1 MSVYLSPCWVEIP
14 RKITI
19 SQLMQRNIENTPPEK
34 IIFEEAL
41 SGKTVTYG
49 SFHNQTRTTAQL
61 LRDKVGL
68 RPGQI
73 VSILSSSR
81 IDCILTAHA
90 VWWAGGIVSLIN
102 NALSVDEIRH
112 AVDMVEPTFVVIDET
127 LFQKLPEV
135 LRISTQHQKRPL
147 QVYTIGPGSME
158 WPELP
163 MGSRSVSIIG
173 EPSHQEGP
181 WSLDGKRSDE
191 VCAAVLL
198 SSGTTGSPKAVMLSH
213 YNIVAICNQLRSD
226 NPDNWRGGQREIFF
240 PPLSHVYALYS
251 VFTTCVW
258 VGAFVCLM
266 PRFDL
271 RRYCQLM
278 QDRKATLARL
288 VPPVAKML
296 AENAVVKQ
304 YQYPFLE
311 YFSCSAAPLHPDLAT
326 KLKQAFPGVALCQTY
341 GCTELSGPNV
351 QSGVRDVKLPPTAAG
366 TPIANT
372 EIRFLDE
379 DGKDVGARG
388 PGEITCRGPNVMMG
402 YKQAGGHIVKDFFE
416 DGWYRTGDLGY
427 IDDDGFLFVYDRIK
441 DVIKY
446 KGFQVSPSE
455 LERILLQYPLVD
467 EAVVIGIWHDDEATE
482 VPRAF
487 VTLKKKL
494 DSDPGEED
502 KLTRSVAEFVDSKV
516 SSYKRLRGGV
526 VVLHELPKNTTGKV
540 LRRELKARSRSGL
553 RIGTPRL

>member
-1 MSVYLSPCWVEIP
+1 MDGALQRQAP
-14 RKITI
+14 RDIRFGPPN
-19 SQLMQRNIENTPPEK
+19 LMQHNIENTAPEK
-34 IIFEEAL
+34 TIFEEAI

-49 SFHNQTRTTAQL
+49 SFHYQIRTTAQL
-61 LRDKVGL
+61 LRNVVGL
-68 RPGQI
+68 QPGQI

-90 VWWAGGIVSLIN
+90 VWWAGGVVSLIN
-102 NALSVDEIRH
+102 NALTVDEIRH
-112 AVDMVEPTFVVIDET
+112 AVDMVEPTFIVIDET

-135 LRISTQHQKRPL
+135 LKISTHDQKRPL
-147 QVYTIGPGSME
+147 QVYTIGPKSTE

-163 MGSRSVSIIG
+163 MGSSSVSTIG
-173 EPSHQEGP
+173 EPSREEGP
-181 WSLDGKRSDE
+181 WSLDGQRSDE
-191 VCAAVLL
+191 ICAAVLL

-213 YNIVAICNQLRSD
+213 YNLVAMCNQLRSD
-226 NPDNWRGGQREIFF
+226 NPDNWRGSQREVFF
-240 PPLSHVYALYS
+240 PPLSHVYALYA

-296 AENAVVKQ
+296 AENPVVKQ
-304 YQYPFLE
+304 YRYPCLE

-326 KLKQAFPGVALCQTY
+326 KLKQVFPRVALCQTY
-341 GCTELSGPNV
+341 GCTELSGPSIH
-351 QSGVRDVKLPPTAAG
+351 SGVRDVKLPLTAAG

-402 YKQAGGHIVKDFFE
+402 YKQAGGGIVKDYFE

-427 IDDDGFLFVYDRIK
+427 IDNDGFLFVYDRIK

-455 LERILLQYPLVD
+455 LERILLRHPLVD
-467 EAVVIGIWHDDEATE
+467 EAVVIGTWHDDEATE
-482 VPRAF
+482 VPRGF
-487 VTLKKKL
+487 VTLKNKL
-494 DSDPGEED
+494 GLDPAEKERFT
-502 KLTRSVAEFVDSKV
+502 KSIAEFVDSKV
-516 SSYKRLRGGV
+516 SSYKKLRGGV
-526 VVLHELPKNTTGKV
+526 VILRELPKNTTGKV
-540 LRRELKARSRSGL
+540 LRRELKAWSRP
-553 RIGTPRL
+553 RAEMGTPRL